1 MTDLIREI
9 AQTMRHNKLRLALT
23 GFAVAWGI
31 FMLIVL
37 LSLANGLVNGFQEHM
52 IKRDTNSLTIWGG
65 QTSRAW
71 HGLKEGRFITLKDHD
86 IERIET
92 DRDAPVKSVAAS
104 VSNDTVRFS
113 TITDVISGGYMGVFP
128 SNREFDGAEIIAGRF
143 INDRDMARRRR
154 VLVISRQNAEKLF
167 ESADKAV
174 GQTVT
179 GMGLAWTIVGVY
191 EHRWRSGSYAPYT
204 TAMALD
210 GNTGEVG
217 SLQVELHSISS
228 IPEGEAAENA
238 VRGALA
244 RSHEFDPEDENAVW
258 INNRFTDAANTA
270 QAMNILVYAMWIIGI
285 LTLLSGIVG
294 VSNIMFVSVRERTH
308 EIGIRRA
315 IGARPSNILVQVV
328 LESVAVTTLF
338 GYIGIVLGTIVMGII
353 SHLIGNSLEMISNPS
368 VDLKTAFEVTGVL
381 IVAGALAGLFPAI
394 KATKVRPVEAL
405 RDE

>member
-71 HGLKEGRFITLKDHD
+71 HGLKEGRFITLKDRD

-104 VSNDTVRFS
+104 VRNDTVSFS
-113 TITDVISGGYMGVFP
+113 SITDVISGGYMGVFP

-143 INDRDMARRRR
+143 INDRDMAHRRR

-167 ESADKAV
+167 ESADKAI

-217 SLQVELHSISS
+217 SLQVELRSISS

-338 GYIGIVLGTIVMGII
+338 GYIGIVLGTIVMGVI
-353 SHLIGNSLEMISNPS
+353 SHIIGNSLEMISNPS

>member
-104 VSNDTVRFS
+104 VSNDTVSFS
-113 TITDVISGGYMGVFP
+113 SITDVISGGYMGVFP

-353 SHLIGNSLEMISNPS
+353 SHIIGNSLEMISNPS

>member
-338 GYIGIVLGTIVMGII
+338 GYIGIVLGTIVMGVI
-353 SHLIGNSLEMISNPS
+353 SHIIGNSLEMISNPS